1 MTRRS
6 GRRTINKDPALE
18 QLGSGRAGAVQVMRQ
33 AKIGS
38 PEYKS
43 AGYVADAIDDLAE
56 KLTGD
61 RTHFHTR
68 PASTAPKE

>member
-6 GRRTINKDPALE
+6 GRGTIKKEPTLE
-18 QLGSGRAGAVQVMRQ
+18 KLGNGRAGAVDVMRQ

-61 RTHFHTR
+61 RTHFHAQ
-68 PASTAPKE
+68 PASTTPKD

>member
-6 GRRTINKDPALE
+6 GRGTIKIEPTLE
-18 QLGSGRAGAVQVMRQ
+18 KLGNGRAGAVDVMRQ

-43 AGYVADAIDDLAE
+43 AG
-56 KLTGD
+56 
-61 RTHFHTR
+61 
-68 PASTAPKE
+68 